1 MEAQNR
7 FEFGR
12 LPFSAIE
19 EYMLLD
25 DSPAYPMDSVR
36 LLHFSGR
43 LDHEAVEKALKGVWE
58 RQPLL
63 RSHAVRKGRRLEW
76 VSSEK
81 LPEILWENADVT
93 PDALNASGFPSMR
106 PIDLFQETG
115 CRVYV
120 IESERENWMKILFQ
134 FHHSVSDGLG
144 EMQILG
150 DFVTL
155 YAIAAGLIPPETQLR
170 PLDFSKLPLTRR
182 VGWSLAS
189 YLRNYFH
196 TMPTTMG
203 LLFGRCN
210 PLIPN
215 TPKPRTEP
223 TGPYPFLQSLQLT
236 QDETRQYVQKAKK
249 LRVTVNDLLLRD
261 FFRTMDQWRVQEKK
275 DFPKGSTRVMVPM
288 SIRGPQHDDLP
299 SVNVV
304 SSVFL
309 DRKKHEMAGDP
320 QRLLEGIHREMEW
333 VKRHDQKYV
342 FVLILNIGRKLGN
355 ILSLSLKS
363 RRCRSTGVLSNLGR
377 VMELAPVPR
386 NDDGTIQLG
395 SSRLEFIDA
404 APPIRSQTMISFS
417 ALTYAN
423 ALRLCLRYDQNFLT
437 PGDAESFL
445 AAFYRNLNEEA

>member
-1 MEAQNR
+1 
-7 FEFGR
+7 
-12 LPFSAIE
+12 
-19 EYMLLD
+19 
-25 DSPAYPMDSVR
+25 
-36 LLHFSGR
+36 
-43 LDHEAVEKALKGVWE
+43 VEKALKGVWE

-63 RSHAVRKGRRLEW
+63 RSHAVRRGRRLEW
-76 VSSEK
+76 APSTE
-81 LPEILWENADVT
+81 LPEIIWKNADST

-120 IESERENWMKILFQ
+120 VESERENWMKILFQ

-189 YLRNYFH
+189 YFRNYFH
-196 TMPTTMG
+196 STRTTRA
-203 LLFGRCN
+203 LLFGRSN
-210 PLIPN
+210 PLIPH

-223 TGPYPFLQSLQLT
+223 TGPYPFLQSLPLT

-249 LRVTVNDLLLRD
+249 LGVTVNDLLLRD
-261 FFRTMDQWRVQEKK
+261 FFRTIDQWRVQEKK
-275 DFPKGSTRVMVPM
+275 DFPKGATRVMVPM
-288 SIRGPQHDDLP
+288 SIRGPQHDGLP
-299 SVNVV
+299 SVNIV

-309 DRKKHEMAGDP
+309 DRKKREMAGDP
-320 QRLLEGIHREMEW
+320 QKLLEGIHREMEW

-342 FVLILNIGRKLGN
+342 FVLALHIGRKLGGF
-355 ILSLSLKS
+355 LSWSLKS

-377 VMELAPVPR
+377 VMGLAPVPR
-386 NDDGTIQLG
+386 NEDGTIQLG
-395 SSRLEFIDA
+395 TSRLEFIDA

-437 PGDAESFL
+437 TADAESFL
-445 AAFYRNLNEEA
+445 AAFYRNLNEKA

>member
-1 MEAQNR
+1 METQNR
-7 FEFGR
+7 FEFER

-25 DSPAYPMDSVR
+25 HSPAYPMDSVR
-36 LLHFSGR
+36 LLHFSGQ
-43 LDHEAVEKALKGVWE
+43 LDREAVEKALNGVWE
-58 RQPLL
+58 RQPFL
-63 RSHAVRKGRRLEW
+63 RSRAVRNGRRLEW
-76 VSSEK
+76 VPSEK
-81 LPEILWENADVT
+81 LPEIIWENADAA
-93 PDALNASGFPSMR
+93 PDALNPSGFPSMR
-106 PIDLFQETG
+106 PINLFQEPG

-120 IESERENWMKILFQ
+120 VESERENWTKILFQ

-182 VGWSLAS
+182 VGWTLAS

-196 TMPTTMG
+196 STPTTLA

-236 QDETRQYVQKAKK
+236 QEETRQYVQKAKK
-249 LRVTVNDLLLRD
+249 LGVTVNDLLLRD
-261 FFRTMDQWRVQEKK
+261 FFRTIDQWRVQEKK

-288 SIRGPQHDDLP
+288 SVRDPQHEDLP
-299 SVNVV
+299 SVNIV

-309 DRKKHEMAGDP
+309 DRKKREMAGDP
-320 QRLLEGIHREMEW
+320 QTLLEGIHREMEW

-342 FVLILNIGRKLGN
+342 FILILQIGRKLGN

-377 VMELAPVPR
+377 VMELSPVPR
-386 NDDGTIQLG
+386 NEDGTIQLG

-437 PGDAESFL
+437 PSDAESFL
-445 AAFYRNLNEEA
+445 AVFYRNLNEF